1 MREIADRW
9 QDIVVISL
17 HLASTQDKVD
27 RALLITAI
35 ARQ

>member
-27 RALLITAI
+27 KHY
-35 ARQ
+35 